1 MKFWIDAQ
9 LSPKLADWLN
19 RNYAVE
25 ATHIAA
31 PGLLRAGD
39 QEIFETA
46 RDARSVI
53 ITKDRDFAELLE
65 HLGPPP
71 QVIWVTCGNTSNSRM
86 QEVLAGAFPGAA
98 RSALMADP
106 FRSEL
111 YSMVHRAKRVRGT

>member
-1 MKFWIDAQ
+1 MKHWIDAQ

-25 ATHIAA
+25 ATHIAEL
-31 PGLLRAGD
+31 GLLRAGD

-46 RDARSVI
+46 GDARSVI

-71 QVIWVTCGNTSNSRM
+71 QVIWVTCGNTSNNRM
-86 QEVLAGAFPGAA
+86 QEVLAGTFPDAMRLLLRGE
-98 RSALMADP
+98 ALVEITG
-106 FRSEL
+106 RE
-111 YSMVHRAKRVRGT
+111 T